1 MARFISECVDPYSED
16 IYSEP
21 GVVHVTSED
30 PVYGHISV
38 DVIPPS
44 QLVVHVDDQRADLRK
59 TTTDA
64 MVASVARAISRNARF
79 VLSAQK
85 TANPQRTAPSPANML
100 IVTRRAVLNRSKS
113 DRQVLR
119 SGLARRLTTR
129 TLTGNRSG
137 RGSPRSRL
145 TSRLRSSLRMRRRRR
160 RSLSRRL
167 LLVGWLDGP
176 ELPSQRAS
184 ERQRATRPCT
194 AGRGRPSCFPTSSAA
209 GR

>member
-85 TANPQRTAPSPANML
+85 DGKPPKDCAKPSQHVDRHAP
-100 IVTRRAVLNRSKS
+100 RRAQSLEIGSPGSSLRPGSTTHHANANGQPFGPGVASKPPDIS
-113 DRQVLR
+113 TSFFAADEEEAKKIAQQETS
-119 SGLARRLTTR
+119 SGRLARRA
-129 TLTGNRSG
+129 GVAVA
-137 RGSPRSRL
+137 
-145 TSRLRSSLRMRRRRR
+145 TSK
-160 RSLSRRL
+160 
-167 LLVGWLDGP
+167 
-176 ELPSQRAS
+176 RAPKGY
-184 ERQRATRPCT
+184 QALH
-194 AGRGRPSCFPTSSAA
+194 GRPWPAELLPYFFSS
-209 GR
+209 R